1 MTVSMLDL
9 TLTRRPVKPLDRD
22 AIRARM
28 WRDFALGA
36 RDRCERTA
44 TLLEDLADEIRRGRV
59 NALVLDEASR
69 LLRMRQRIER

>member
-1 MTVSMLDL
+1 MTVSMLD
-9 TLTRRPVKPLDRD
+9 RD
-22 AIRARM
+22 IIRARM

-36 RDRCERTA
+36 QDRCERTA
-44 TLLEDLADEIRRGRV
+44 ALLEDLADEIRRGRA